1 MATTVVDAPPIP
13 AVRGRGSSAVVRLR
27 RLFPTITGNELLLV
41 GTTIFLVVFGLVMV
55 LSSSAIE
62 SRAEYGSMLGAFQRQ
77 GLFALV
83 GVPLM
88 LIASRMPA
96 LWWRRL
102 AWPGILLAIA
112 LQALVVF
119 TPLGVVINGN
129 RNWLS
134 IAGFT
139 LQPGEVGK
147 LALCVWIA
155 AIFTLKDD
163 LGRRFLHAWIPVA
176 PVAGAFIL
184 LVLRGNDFGTVIILA
199 ILVLGTMFFAGV
211 KWWHLLLPAI
221 AAGVAAVPVL
231 LSADSRVRR
240 LESFI
245 VGCQN
250 TDTDYYAGCW
260 QQLHGTWAL
269 ANGGLFGV
277 GLGNSRAKWMWLA
290 EADNDYIFAII
301 GEELGLVGAVVVLLL
316 FVVLAVALLRIV
328 REATLPM
335 TRIVTGGVLVWLVGQ
350 AIVNIAVV
358 LGLLPVLGVP
368 LPLISAGG
376 SQLVAALLAIGIVL
390 SLARHDARLRQTMT

>member
-1 MATTVVDAPPIP
+1 MATTVVDAPPTP
-13 AVRGRGSSAVVRLR
+13 AVAGRGSSAVVRLR
-27 RLFPTITGNELLLV
+27 RLFPTVTGNELLLA
-41 GTTIFLVVFGLVMV
+41 GTTLFLVVFGLVMV
-55 LSSSAIE
+55 ASSSAIE
-62 SRAEYGSMLGAFQRQ
+62 SRAENGSMLGAFQRQ

-88 LIASRMPA
+88 LVASRVPA
-96 LWWRRL
+96 AWWRRL
-102 AWPGILLAIA
+102 AWPAILLAIV

-119 TPLGVVINGN
+119 TPLGIVVNGN

-134 IAGFT
+134 IGGFT
-139 LQPGEVGK
+139 LQPGELGK

-155 AIFTLKDD
+155 AIFVLKDD

-184 LVLRGNDFGTVIILA
+184 LVLEGNDFGTVIILA

-211 KWWHLLLPAI
+211 KWWHLLLPA
-221 AAGVAAVPVL
+221 AAAAVAAVPVL
-231 LSADSRVRR
+231 LSADSRVQR
-240 LESFI
+240 LQSFM

-250 TDTDYYAGCW
+250 TDQDYYDTCW
-260 QQLHGTWAL
+260 QQLHGMWAL

-316 FVVLAVALLRIV
+316 FVVLAVALLRII
-328 REATLPM
+328 RDARQPM

-350 AIVNIAVV
+350 AIVNICVV

-376 SQLVAALLAIGIVL
+376 SQLVATLLAIGIVL
-390 SLARHDARLRQTMT
+390 SLARGEARLRQTGP

>member
-1 MATTVVDAPPIP
+1 MASTVVDAPPTP
-13 AVRGRGSSAVVRLR
+13 AVRGRGSAAVVRLR
-27 RLFPTITGNELLLV
+27 RLFPSVTGNELLLV
-41 GTTIFLVVFGLVMV
+41 GTTLFLVAFGLVMV

-77 GLFALV
+77 GVFALV

-88 LIASRMPA
+88 LLASRVPA
-96 LWWRRL
+96 HWWRRL
-102 AWPGILLAIA
+102 AWPGMLLAIA
-112 LQALVVF
+112 LQTLVVF
-119 TPLGVVINGN
+119 TPLGIIVNGN

-184 LVLRGNDFGTVIILA
+184 LVLRGNDFGTVVILA
-199 ILVLGTMFFAGV
+199 IVVLGTMYFAGV
-211 KWWHLLLPAI
+211 RWWHLLLPAV
-221 AAGVAAVPVL
+221 AAAVAAVPVL

-240 LESFI
+240 LESFV

-250 TDTDYYAGCW
+250 TDDDYFSGCW

-316 FVVLAVALLRIV
+316 FGVLAVALLRII

-335 TRIVTGGVLVWLVGQ
+335 TRIVAGGVLVWIVGQ

-376 SQLVAALLAIGIVL
+376 SQLVAALVAIGIVL
-390 SLARHDARLRQTMT
+390 SLARHDARLRQTGT

>member
-1 MATTVVDAPPIP
+1 MATTVVDAPPTP

-27 RLFPTITGNELLLV
+27 RLFPTVTGTELLLV

-83 GVPLM
+83 AVPLM
-88 LIASRMPA
+88 LVASRFPA
-96 LWWRRL
+96 HWWRRL
-102 AWPGILLAIA
+102 AWPGMLLAIA

-139 LQPGEVGK
+139 LQPGELGK
-147 LALCVWIA
+147 IALCVWIA
-155 AIFTLKDD
+155 AIFTMKDD
-163 LGRRFLHAWIPVA
+163 LGKRFLHAWIPVA

-199 ILVLGTMFFAGV
+199 IVVLGTMFFAGV
-211 KWWHLLLPAI
+211 RWWHLLLPAI
-221 AAGVAAVPVL
+221 AAAIASVPVL

-240 LESFI
+240 IESFL

-250 TDTDYYAGCW
+250 TDDDYFSGCW

-316 FVVLAVALLRIV
+316 FVVLAVALLRII

-350 AIVNIAVV
+350 AIVNVAVV

-376 SQLVAALLAIGIVL
+376 TQLIAALLAIGIVL
-390 SLARHDARLRQTMT
+390 SLARHDARLRQTGM